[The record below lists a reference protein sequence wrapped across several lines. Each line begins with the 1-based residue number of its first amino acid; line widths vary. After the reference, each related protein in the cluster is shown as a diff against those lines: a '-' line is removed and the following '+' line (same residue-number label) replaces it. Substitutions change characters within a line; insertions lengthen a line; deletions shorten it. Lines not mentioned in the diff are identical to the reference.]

1 MDGSKRQHLPGE
13 GEGRLKSFGHL
24 RPVRDANGAITSHKP
39 SPVRELTDNENL
51 VLPHLCRRHK
61 SSLWGQDYIITPRL
75 VDWIHGDGLQ
85 VIWFE
90 PMDTRPNYY
99 VARIDSKICVDNCGK
114 PPVFCD
120 EVYDDL
126 CMKIEDQ
133 YGRSWERWEADN
145 GRTYE
150 RNRGWPAISVGDGGS
165 WGKLTRLK
173 QSDKR
178 TESEIRKFISAM
190 KGKR

>member
-1 MDGSKRQHLPGE
+1 MDGSKRQHLPEE

-145 GRTYE
+145 GR
-150 RNRGWPAISVGDGGS
+150 
-165 WGKLTRLK
+165 
-173 QSDKR
+173 KR
-178 TESEIRKFISAM
+178 
-190 KGKR
+190 